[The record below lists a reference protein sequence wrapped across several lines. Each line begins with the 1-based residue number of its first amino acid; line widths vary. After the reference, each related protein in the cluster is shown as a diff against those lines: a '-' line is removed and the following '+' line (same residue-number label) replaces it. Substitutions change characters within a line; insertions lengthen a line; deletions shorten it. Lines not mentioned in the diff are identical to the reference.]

1 MGGLGGRE
9 VYSGEMGELG
19 GQEVRDGRVRGTR
32 GERWE
37 S

>member
-1 MGGLGGRE
+1 MGELGGQE

-32 GERWE
+32 GV
-37 S
+37 